1 VDARERAADP
11 AAAEAAR
18 RATFAV
24 FAVNGFLFA
33 NWIPRI
39 AEVRDRLGASEG
51 RMGLALLAVAAGALV
66 AMPLVGPLAD
76 RIGSRA
82 ATVLALVPFCAAFL
96 PVIPADGLASL
107 AAALFL
113 VGAASGALD
122 VSMNLHGAEVERA
135 VGRPVFA
142 SFHGGFSLGAFAGAG
157 TAALAAAAGL
167 GMGVHFLLAAGLS
180 AAVAAWAAPRLLRDR
195 PHPPAPLRDAG
206 PSLAGPHP
214 PAPLRDAGP
223 SLAGPHPPAPLR
235 DAGPSLSR
243 PPAGRGAEADA
254 KERTKPLSRPAGE
267 GGARPG
273 IGRGGR
279 VRARLSALRRWSAML
294 WAFAVVAFAGLLAE
308 GAVADW
314 SAILMADVHDAGTVA
329 AGAAFAAFSAA
340 MAAGRL
346 TGDRVIARHGRRAVA
361 AGGAAL
367 AAAGLVG
374 AVCVPSAWGA
384 VAMFA
389 LVGLGAS
396 CLFPATLAAA
406 AEAAGRNGGAAIAAV
421 STVGYL
427 AFLAGPP
434 AIGFLAEFTGLS
446 AALAAVAGLLLLV
459 VPLSSR
465 YRRTA

>member
-1 VDARERAADP
+1 MGVPDRAEGP
-11 AAAEAAR
+11 GAAAAAR

-39 AEVRDRLGASEG
+39 AEVRDRLDASDG
-51 RMGLALLAVAAGALV
+51 RMGLALLAVAAGALA
-66 AMPLVGPLAD
+66 AMPFVGPLAD

-96 PVIPADGLASL
+96 PILQVDGPAQL

-113 VGAASGALD
+113 VGATSGALD

-135 VGRPVFA
+135 LGRPVFA

-167 GMGVHFLLAAGLS
+167 GMGVHFLLAAGI
-180 AAVAAWAAPRLLRDR
+180 AAAAAAWAAPRLLRE
-195 PHPPAPLRDAG
+195 AG
-206 PSLAGPHP
+206 PSLVGP
-214 PAPLRDAGP
+214 R
-223 SLAGPHPPAPLR
+223 PPAPLR
-235 DAGPSLSR
+235 DAGPSLSD
-243 PPAGRGAEADA
+243 PAGGRGAGEEAGA
-254 KERTKPLSRPAGE
+254 RAKPLSRPAGE
-267 GGARPG
+267 EGARPG
-273 IGRGGR
+273 GSRGGR
-279 VRARLSALRRWSAML
+279 VRGRLDALRRWSALL
-294 WAFAVVAFAGLLAE
+294 WGFAAVAFAGLLAE

-314 SAILMADVHDAGTVA
+314 SAILMADVHGAGTVA

-361 AGGAAL
+361 AGGALL
-367 AAAGLVG
+367 AAAGLLG
-374 AVCVPSAWGA
+374 AVSIPSAWGA
-384 VAMFA
+384 VGMFA

-406 AEAAGRNGGAAIAAV
+406 AEAAGRSGGTAIAAV
-421 STVGYL
+421 SAVGYL

-434 AIGFLAEFTGLS
+434 AIGVLAEFTGLS
-446 AALAAVAGLLLLV
+446 AALAVVAGLLLLV

-465 YRRTA
+465 FRRTA

>member
-1 VDARERAADP
+1 VRDGADVHERAADP
-11 AAAEAAR
+11 AAAQAAR

-66 AMPLVGPLAD
+66 AMPFVGPLAD

-82 ATVLALVPFCAAFL
+82 ATILALVPFCAAFL
-96 PVIPADGLASL
+96 PLVPADGLASL

-113 VGAASGALD
+113 VGATSGALD

-135 VGRPVFA
+135 LGRPVFA

-157 TAALAAAAGL
+157 TAALAAAAGM
-167 GMGVHFLLAAGLS
+167 GMGVHFLLAAGLA
-180 AAVAAWAAPRLLRDR
+180 AAVAAWAVPRLLRRDGPR
-195 PHPPAPLRDAG
+195 LSAPLRDAG
-206 PSLAGPHP
+206 P
-214 PAPLRDAGP
+214 
-223 SLAGPHPPAPLR
+223 
-235 DAGPSLSR
+235 
-243 PPAGRGAEADA
+243 
-254 KERTKPLSRPAGE
+254 
-267 GGARPG
+267 
-273 IGRGGR
+273 GRGGR
-279 VRARLSALRRWSAML
+279 VRAKLAALGRWSAML

-314 SAILMADVHDAGTVA
+314 SAILMADVHGAGTVA

-361 AGGAAL
+361 AGGALL

-384 VAMFA
+384 VGMFA

-406 AEAAGRNGGAAIAAV
+406 AEAAGRNGGAAVAAV

-465 YRRTA
+465 FRRTA